1 MHDGGGGSVVHDLGA
16 VVEVVQVVTTIEA
29 PKTKDVVQD
38 QVLERERRTVNAGT
52 DGQTGRRMDGQTHLD
67 RPLLLGHVVFLE
79 FLGLRRRSAHW
90 RPGGSI
96 SVSMNRSMSQRQK
109 NIHLHVKGR
118 DQRHT
123 GGAQTWRQHE
133 LHIGGLN
140 S

>member
-38 QVLERERRTVNAGT
+38 QVLEREEADGECRDRRT
-52 DGQTGRRMDGQTHLD
+52 DGQTDGQTHLD
-67 RPLLLGHVVFLE
+67 QPLLLGHVVFLE

-96 SVSMNRSMSQRQK
+96 SVSMNRKTFISMLK
-109 NIHLHVKGR
+109 
-118 DQRHT
+118 DERHT
-123 GGAQTWRQHE
+123 GGAQTRRQT
-133 LHIGGLN
+133 
-140 S
+140 